1 MKVIILAAGQGIR
14 LKPYTNHTPKCMVL
28 LAGKALLH
36 WQLMTLRSLGLQ
48 DITVVGGYLSTQLDA
63 PDTKLVL
70 NSNYATTNM
79 VSTLFC
85 AEDIFTPGEDLLIAY
100 GDIVYQQ
107 NVLESIIA
115 CESELCLAADRQW
128 KKLWS
133 LRMQN
138 PLEDA
143 ETFQL
148 GNHNEVIALGK
159 KPGSYDDVQAQYM
172 GLIKIRGDCVKK
184 FGEAYKNLDRTC
196 LYDGKDFDNMYM
208 TSFIQHLI
216 DNDWGVAAALVNN
229 GWLEVD
235 TADELEHYNQLIEQG
250 GLSSIFDLEK
260 INVA

>member
-14 LKPYTNHTPKCMVL
+14 LRPYTDNKPKCMVM

-63 PDTKLVL
+63 PDTKLIL
-70 NSNYATTNM
+70 NPNYANSNM

-85 AEDIFTPGEDLLIAY
+85 ARELFTPGEDLLICY
-100 GDIVYQQ
+100 GDIVYQR
-107 NVLESIIA
+107 NVLQSVIA

-128 KKLWS
+128 QKLWS
-133 LRMQN
+133 LRMEN
-138 PLEDA
+138 PLDDA

-148 GNHNEVIALGK
+148 GPHNKVLELGK
-159 KPGSYDDVQAQYM
+159 KPHSYDDVQAQYM
-172 GLIKIRGDCVKK
+172 GLIKIRGDCVEK
-184 FGEAYKNLDRTC
+184 FDVAYHNLDRDG
-196 LYDGKDFDNMYM
+196 LYDSKDFDNMYM

-216 DNDWGVAAALVNN
+216 DNEWDVSAALVNS

-235 TADELEHYNQLIEQG
+235 TADELEHYNQLIKQG
-250 GLSSIFDLEK
+250 DLSSLFDLDK
-260 INVA
+260 INAA